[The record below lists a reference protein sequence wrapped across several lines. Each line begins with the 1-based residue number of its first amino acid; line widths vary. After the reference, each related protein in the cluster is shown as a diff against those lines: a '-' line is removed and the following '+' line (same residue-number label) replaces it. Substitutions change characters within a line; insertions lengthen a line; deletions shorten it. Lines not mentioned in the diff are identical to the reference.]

1 MSDAT
6 LIVALEGL
14 LIFGGVL
21 VFGIWQLRSIKKDQE
36 AARHQRNET
45 TASDKEPS

>member
-21 VFGIWQLRSIKKDQE
+21 AFGIWQLRSIKKDQE
-36 AARHQRNET
+36 ATRRARDAADPET
-45 TASDKEPS
+45 RSRQ

>member
-1 MSDAT
+1 MSDGT

-21 VFGIWQLRSIKKDQE
+21 ACGIWQLRSIKKDQE
-36 AARHQRNET
+36 AARRQRNET
-45 TASDKEPS
+45 PANDKESS

>member
-21 VFGIWQLRSIKKDQE
+21 AFGIWQLHSIKKDQE
-36 AARHQRNET
+36 AAHRQRNET
-45 TASDKEPS
+45 PANNKESS

>member
-1 MSDAT
+1 MSDGT

-21 VFGIWQLRSIKKDQE
+21 AFGIWQLRSIKKDQE
-36 AARHQRNET
+36 AARRQRNET
-45 TASDKEPS
+45 PANDKGSS

>member
-14 LIFGGVL
+14 LIFGGVMA
-21 VFGIWQLRSIKKDQE
+21 FGIWQLHSIKKDQE
-36 AARHQRNET
+36 AARRQRNET
-45 TASDKEPS
+45 PANDKESS

>member
-21 VFGIWQLRSIKKDQE
+21 ALGIWQLRSIKKDQE

>member
-6 LIVALEGL
+6 LLVALEGL

-21 VFGIWQLRSIKKDQE
+21 AFGIWQLRSIKKDQE
-36 AARHQRNET
+36 AARRQRNE
-45 TASDKEPS
+45 APANEKEPS

>member
-1 MSDAT
+1 MSDGT

-21 VFGIWQLRSIKKDQE
+21 TFGIWQLRSIKKDQE
-36 AARHQRNET
+36 AARRAREPDSAGDQ
-45 TASDKEPS
+45 EPS